1 MGCMNSKK
9 SADSSSG
16 KDPKNKDAKD
26 PRRVYT
32 PASHDNDEWG
42 APVPLRPKAKSG
54 PVPPVTPVS
63 RKKQAV
69 GSGPLPRANASA
81 TGASPG
87 KYTPGTPPGKSPT
100 YIIDRPVPNITIPLP
115 TQPKPVFV
123 PKPKAPDP
131 KRSSKSGILYQDTP
145 YSKTV
150 EGGAPPVVVESGLG
164 DQCLPPSGSKTV
176 KVPEGNYELNFSVL
190 SQRGHYPDQ
199 LRKANQ
205 DSFTIHTSFGGDPN
219 DHFFGVFDGHGEYGQ
234 HCSDFARK
242 HLWKNMLNDSHYP
255 NDVVRAFHSAYLKT
269 NSELHKHSQY
279 DDSMSGTTGITIL
292 VRGRKVY
299 VANVGDSRAVLG
311 VRKSKKV
318 VAKDLSFDQTPYRT
332 DECERVKAYGA
343 RVMTLDQM
351 EGLKDATVPC
361 WNDENHDDGD
371 PPRLWVADDMYPGT
385 AFTRSIG
392 DSVAEKIGVT
402 AVPEVLCLELRPRH
416 PFFLIASDGVFEFL
430 SSQAVVDIVALYQD
444 PKEACLAVVKEA
456 HRLWLKYET
465 RTDDIT
471 IIVVHVDGLKDP
483 NKPRRQSHGEP
494 QLSDG
499 ASSIPPEA
507 EDERDLPSKSSRPVR
522 SMSRIRLRSE
532 EEAAVDSEKWAS

>member
-1 MGCMNSKK
+1 MSSKK
-9 SADSSSG
+9 ARDEYKSDS
-16 KDPKNKDAKD
+16 KDR
-26 PRRVYT
+26 RRVYT
-32 PASHDNDEWG
+32 PESHDNDNWG
-42 APVPLRPKAKSG
+42 KPVLLKPKAKSG
-54 PVPPVTPVS
+54 PVAPVS
-63 RKKQAV
+63 ATAKQRQVV
-69 GSGPLPRANASA
+69 GSGPLPRAPSA
-81 TGASPG
+81 KTSPG
-87 KYTPGTPPGKSPT
+87 SFTPGTPPGKSSNFG
-100 YIIDRPVPNITIPLP
+100 IDRSPPNIIIPLP

-145 YSKTV
+145 YSKSV
-150 EGGAPPVVVESGLG
+150 EGGAPPVVIESGLG
-164 DQCLPPSGSKTV
+164 DQGPPSGSKVV
-176 KVPEGNYELNFSVL
+176 KVPDGDYELNFAVL

-205 DSFTIHTSFGGDPN
+205 DSYSIHTSFGGDPN

-242 HLWKNMLNDSHYP
+242 NLWQNLINDPHYP
-255 NDVVRAFHSAYLKT
+255 DDVVRAFHSAYLNT
-269 NSELHKHSQY
+269 NAQLHKHSQY

-292 VRGRKVY
+292 VRGKKMY

-311 VRKSKKV
+311 IRRQKKV
-318 VAKDLSFDQTPYRT
+318 VAKDLSFDQTPYRS
-332 DECERVKAYGA
+332 DECERVKGCGA

-351 EGLKDATVPC
+351 EGLKPANVEC

-392 DSVAEKIGVT
+392 DSVAEQIGVT

-416 PFFLIASDGVFEFL
+416 PFFMIASDGVFEFL
-430 SSQAVVDIVALYQD
+430 SSQTVIDMVALYQD

-471 IIVVHVDGLKDP
+471 IIVVHVDGLRDP
-483 NKPRRQSHGEP
+483 NKHKKAPTET
-494 QLSDG
+494 
-499 ASSIPPEA
+499 
-507 EDERDLPSKSSRPVR
+507 EDEVEQSRISSRPVR
-522 SMSRIRLRSE
+522 TMSRARERITPE
-532 EEAAVDSEKWAS
+532 ESAKQRAY

>member
-1 MGCMNSKK
+1 MGCMSSKK
-9 SADSSSG
+9 ARDDNSRSKDSR
-16 KDPKNKDAKD
+16 D

-32 PASHDNDEWG
+32 PASHDTDDWG
-42 APVPLRPKAKSG
+42 APVIIRPKAKSG
-54 PVPPVTPVS
+54 PVAAVS
-63 RKKQAV
+63 ASAKRKEV
-69 GSGPLPRANASA
+69 MGSGPLSGRGSA
-81 TGASPG
+81 AAASPG

-100 YIIDRPVPNITIPLP
+100 FIIDRAPPNIVIPLP

-123 PKPKAPDP
+123 PKVKAPDP

-145 YSKTV
+145 YSKAV
-150 EGGAPPVVVESGLG
+150 EGGAPPLVLESNLG
-164 DQCLPPSGSKTV
+164 DQHLPSSGSKVVTV
-176 KVPEGNYELNFSVL
+176 PDGNYELNFSVL

-205 DSFTIHTSFGGDPN
+205 DSFTIHTCFGGDPN

-242 HLWKNMLNDSHYP
+242 NLWKNLLNDQHYP
-255 NDVVRAFHSAYLKT
+255 TDVVRAFHSAFLNT
-269 NSELHKHSQY
+269 NAQLHKYSQY

-311 VRKSKKV
+311 VRKQKTV
-318 VAKDLSFDQTPYRT
+318 VAKDLSFDQTPYRE
-332 DECERVKAYGA
+332 DECERVKKCGA

-351 EGLKDATVPC
+351 EGLKNENVPC
-361 WNDENHDDGD
+361 WKDESHDDGD
-371 PPRLWVADDMYPGT
+371 PPRLWMADDMYPGT

-392 DSVAEKIGVT
+392 DSIAEQIGVT

-430 SSQAVVDIVALYQD
+430 SSQAVVDMVALYQD
-444 PKEACLAVVKEA
+444 PKQACLAVVKEA
-456 HRLWLKYET
+456 QRLWLKYET
-465 RTDDIT
+465 RTDDIS

-483 NKPRRQSHGEP
+483 NKPRRQRT
-494 QLSDG
+494 DT
-499 ASSIPPEA
+499 
-507 EDERDLPSKSSRPVR
+507 EDEVEPSRAVRPVR
-522 SMSRIRLRSE
+522 TMSRARMRPE
-532 EEAAVDSEKWAS
+532 EEAA